1 MKHEVVLPVEVR
13 KTFYYY
19 YEIRM
24 AAWSRK
30 KTESVVLVA
39 FCVREFLLNQGT
51 DVYFEFFVT
60 LLSLNRNKSS

>member
-30 KTESVVLVA
+30 KTESVVA
-39 FCVREFLLNQGT
+39 FCVRKFVLYQGT